1 MNKIETIKATKRE
14 GAATAANKRLRKEGY
29 LPATVYGKGMETQSI
44 VIKQEELRKTL
55 KVAGKNAVYKLNV
68 EGSGNYDVIVKEL
81 KKNALGDAYINI
93 DFMKISL
100 TDEIKQEVTLR
111 ILGKEQIE
119 AKRYLLV
126 QNLPSILIKA
136 LPQDI
141 PDHIEI
147 DASELEPGEHILLA
161 DVKLPEG
168 VKLETDPE
176 TMVVSVHEQRVGEP
190 ETTEEVA
197 EEAAES
203 VPENG
208 KEEEKSK

>member
-14 GAATAANKRLRKEGY
+14 GATTAANKRLRKEGF
-29 LPATVYGKGMETQSI
+29 LPATVYGNGMETQSI

-55 KVAGKNAVYKLNV
+55 KEAGKNAVYKLDV
-68 EGSGNYDVIVKEL
+68 EGSGNYDVIVQEM
-81 KKNALGDAYINI
+81 KKNAIGDAYINI
-93 DFMKISL
+93 DFMKVSL
-100 TDEIKQEVTLR
+100 TNEIKQEVTLR

-141 PDHIEI
+141 PDHIEV
-147 DASELEPGEHILLA
+147 DASDLEPGEHILLA

-190 ETTEEVA
+190 ETTEELA
-197 EEAAES
+197 EEDAES
-203 VPENG
+203 VPKVG
-208 KEEEKSK
+208 KEENSK